1 VTGEAVVNVAIVG
14 GVLAIGAL
22 ILLYTARKKDEVNWI
37 VARAVPLPAGY
48 ANPGDDVWISGEI
61 VCPGP
66 LETPF
71 TNLGCVF
78 FHYQL
83 EERVRR
89 TRVVN
94 GRRQHYWTWETREN
108 YSRSVNFAI
117 RDASGQL
124 WVRSE
129 QAEFDP
135 VSVGTHTDGRWRHTE
150 QALLFPGQ
158 ASAVGTVLEGRQWL
172 GRQGNV
178 PLIAT
183 HRSRGDYVR
192 SQETSER
199 VCRGFGYGL
208 LVVGAGLLAAAAAGA
223 LRPGDIAA
231 LVVAVVAA
239 QALVAL
245 AWGLNAYNQLISYR
259 NRVLNAWHQVEVELR
274 ARYDV
279 VDNLVSVVK
288 AAAEHERS
296 VLEAVTRARGSAESA
311 AGIAAQISAQGELAG
326 HIRSLIALGERYPS
340 LRTHTNFLKL
350 QQQLSAI
357 ETKIAYARGF
367 YNESVTE
374 YNTTVGKFPLLIVAK
389 LTGHAPCPHYVTE
402 EHLARGVAE
411 PPHVAIDR

>member
-1 VTGEAVVNVAIVG
+1 
-14 GVLAIGAL
+14 
-22 ILLYTARKKDEVNWI
+22 
-37 VARAVPLPAGY
+37 
-48 ANPGDDVWISGEI
+48 
-61 VCPGP
+61 
-66 LETPF
+66 
-71 TNLGCVF
+71 
-78 FHYQL
+78 
-83 EERVRR
+83 
-89 TRVVN
+89 
-94 GRRQHYWTWETREN
+94 
-108 YSRSVNFAI
+108 
-117 RDASGQL
+117 
-124 WVRSE
+124 
-129 QAEFDP
+129 
-135 VSVGTHTDGRWRHTE
+135 
-150 QALLFPGQ
+150 
-158 ASAVGTVLEGRQWL
+158 
-172 GRQGNV
+172 
-178 PLIAT
+178 
-183 HRSRGDYVR
+183 
-192 SQETSER
+192 
-199 VCRGFGYGL
+199 
-208 LVVGAGLLAAAAAGA
+208 
-223 LRPGDIAA
+223 
-231 LVVAVVAA
+231 
-239 QALVAL
+239 
-245 AWGLNAYNQLISYR
+245 
-259 NRVLNAWHQVEVELR
+259 QVEVELR

>member
-1 VTGEAVVNVAIVG
+1 MTGESVVNVAIVG
-14 GVLAIGAL
+14 GALAVGAL
-22 ILLYTARKKDEVNWI
+22 ILLYTARRKDEVNWI

-48 ANPGDDVWISGEI
+48 ANPGDDVWITGKI
-61 VCPGP
+61 ACPEP

-71 TNLGCVF
+71 TNLSCVY

-94 GRRQHYWTWETREN
+94 GRRQDYWTWETRQN
-108 YSRSVNFAI
+108 YTRSVNFAI
-117 RDASGQL
+117 RDASGEL

-135 VSVGTHTDGRWRHTE
+135 VNVGTHTDGRWRHTE
-150 QALLFPGQ
+150 QALIFPGKV
-158 ASAVGTVLEGRQWL
+158 SAIGTVLEGRQWL
-172 GRQGNV
+172 VRQGNV

-183 HRSRGDYVR
+183 HRSRDEYVKANE
-192 SQETSER
+192 SSER
-199 VCRGFGYGL
+199 LCRGFGYAL
-208 LVVGAGLLAAAAAGA
+208 LVVGAGLLAAAGAAA
-223 LRPGDIAA
+223 LRPDDIVA

-239 QALVAL
+239 LGLVAL
-245 AWGLNAYNQLISYR
+245 AWGLTAHNQLISYR
-259 NRVLNAWHQVEVELR
+259 NRVRNAWHQVEVELR

-288 AAAEHERS
+288 AAAQHERE
-296 VLEAVTRARGSAESA
+296 VLEAVTRARGSAQSA
-311 AGIAAQISAQGELAG
+311 AGIAAQISAQGELSG
-326 HIRSLIALGERYPS
+326 HVRSLIGLSERYPN
-340 LRTHTNFLKL
+340 LRTNANFLKL

-367 YNESVTE
+367 YNDSATE

-389 LTGHAPCPHYVTE
+389 LTGHAPCPHYVIE
-402 EHLARGVAE
+402 EHLARGVAA
-411 PPHVAIDR
+411 PPAVAADA